1 MDKLE
6 QLEKDY
12 ALVKA
17 KGGRPEL
24 LQKLEV
30 QIRQLKGENFPDTK
44 GTVGLDVQFEAVFKE
59 ADDEI
64 KRQYISGTDNFI
76 SKHHPDLNRE
86 LIEATDK
93 MHEAWKKG
101 GKGEARIDEF
111 ITALDEWKW
120 LHLKAIEIYNE
131 EREQLH
137 LK

>member
-44 GTVGLDVQFEAVFKE
+44 GIVGLDVQFEAVFKE
-59 ADDEI
+59 ADD
-64 KRQYISGTDNFI
+64 
-76 SKHHPDLNRE
+76 
-86 LIEATDK
+86 
-93 MHEAWKKG
+93 
-101 GKGEARIDEF
+101 
-111 ITALDEWKW
+111 
-120 LHLKAIEIYNE
+120 
-131 EREQLH
+131 
-137 LK
+137 